1 MVIDTVTNLHI
12 LLNGKWYQ
20 DKRIVYLSMALG
32 LYENTLQTIPNF
44 TRIDHLRQGMEVF
57 SNENPT
63 HERAALIRSIAKDIL
78 PKKNPNEVKRK
89 RTKLGITVDKMV
101 PASQRPTQTGCKET
115 QKLWQRN
122 IQEKLRL

>member
-1 MVIDTVTNLHI
+1 MASGIKISVSF
-12 LLNGKWYQ
+12 
-20 DKRIVYLSMALG
+20 YLSMALG

-89 RTKLGITVDKMV
+89 RTKLEDCRQNPV

-115 QKLWQRN
+115 QSIGKEISKRSCACERTWLGLSRHQ
-122 IQEKLRL
+122 